1 MNYYRDVTTD
11 QSWNMLKNLSK
22 TVDFILIGGWAV
34 WIYTKQLK
42 SKDIDIIVS
51 FEELDKLKLRFPV
64 TKNDRLHK
72 YEIIQGPIQIDI
84 YVPFWSDLG
93 FPVDLMS
100 TFSHVHDGFTVPP
113 AEILLITKQNAY
125 LARRGSAKGR
135 KDLVDI
141 VSLSLLPELDFTKY
155 KTMLEK
161 TGKEQQRL
169 LMQLRNL
176 ISSQIDLP
184 ELSLNRHQYAKIK
197 RDILSQLDER

>member
-1 MNYYRDVTTD
+1 MNYYRDIITH
-11 QSWNMLKNLSK
+11 QSWNTLKELSK

-51 FEELDKLKLRFPV
+51 FDELNKLKDLFPV
-64 TKNDRLHK
+64 TKNDRLRK
-72 YEIIQGPIQIDI
+72 YEIIQGSVQIDM
-84 YVPFWSDLG
+84 YVPFWSSLG

-100 TFSHVHDGFTVPP
+100 EYSHVKDGFSVPW
-113 AEILLITKQNAY
+113 AEILLITKQVAY
-125 LARRGSAKGR
+125 MARRGSAKGR

-141 VSLSLLPELDFTKY
+141 VSLSLLPEIDWTKY

-161 TGKEQQRL
+161 TGKEQEKL
-169 LMQLRNL
+169 LRQLKDL
-176 ISSQIDLP
+176 IGSQVDLP

-197 RDILSQLDER
+197 RRILSELN